1 MTIITL
7 ELDPEFHEKLE
18 VFASK
23 HGQSLTDTA
32 YYLLNKG
39 YEVED
44 EEEEEEDD
52 RPYNPEFVKA
62 VLEAA
67 KRADNG
73 EVITMSYEE
82 WKRSSNEI
90 RKQYK

>member
-44 EEEEEEDD
+44 EEEEDD
-52 RPYNPEFVKA
+52 RPYNPEYVKD
-62 VLEAA
+62 VLER
-67 KRADNG
+67 KKDLDEGKGVLVTIDELRAM
-73 EVITMSYEE
+73 I
-82 WKRSSNEI
+82 K
-90 RKQYK
+90 